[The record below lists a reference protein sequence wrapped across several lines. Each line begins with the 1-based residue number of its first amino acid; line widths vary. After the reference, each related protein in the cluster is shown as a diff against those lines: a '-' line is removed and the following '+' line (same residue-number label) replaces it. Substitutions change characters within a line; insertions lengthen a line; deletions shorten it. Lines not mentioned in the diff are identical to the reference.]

1 MHVINQMKESKLEF
15 PANHNALYLTVNA
28 ITVLPSRPFYVRKF
42 QTTEYFATIGLNT
55 FEN

>member
-1 MHVINQMKESKLEF
+1 MHVINQMKELKLEF

-28 ITVLPSRPFYVRKF
+28 ITVLPSRPYYVRKF